1 MLPADPSD
9 SNADPFRYRPAEAV
23 RAVRALLQDPE
34 DTEQVFVVVRALS
47 GKSLIRGFNR
57 FVGTATGRAI
67 LAENRQL
74 IETLRDRAHLAALPA
89 DSLGRAYLRFMET
102 ENISADGL
110 VDASE
115 TGQLP
120 QSRALNLY
128 ACRLRDMHDIWHVTT
143 GYGRDTMG
151 EVCLLGF
158 TFGQTRNPGLAFI
171 ALVGALKIAREEDR
185 RILRALWAG
194 YRAGRQAEWLP
205 AADWEAL
212 LTMPLEAVR
221 ARLRVAAP
229 SVYPVLRAD
238 RALQLASQP
247 A

>member
-1 MLPADPSD
+1 MRPADPSD

-34 DTEQVFVVVRALS
+34 DTEKVFVVVRALS

-57 FVGTATGRAI
+57 FAGTATGRAI

-74 IETLRDRAHLAALPA
+74 IETLRDRAHLAALPP

-120 QSRALNLY
+120 ESRALNLY
-128 ACRLRDMHDIWHVTT
+128 ACRLRSL
-143 GYGRDTMG
+143 YA
-151 EVCLLGF
+151 
-158 TFGQTRNPGLAFI
+158 Q
-171 ALVGALKIAREEDR
+171 
-185 RILRALWAG
+185 
-194 YRAGRQAEWLP
+194 
-205 AADWEAL
+205 
-212 LTMPLEAVR
+212 
-221 ARLRVAAP
+221 
-229 SVYPVLRAD
+229 
-238 RALQLASQP
+238 
-247 A
+247 